1 MPFGL
6 LLVYLASSVGSNAFA
21 KMKSQELTHAS
32 RAKYSLFMILNGIL
46 ASFFFWMFGGF
57 TVNVNL
63 PTLIYALIYAV
74 IVAAIIIL
82 GVVTYNMMNVSSV
95 SVIRSGC
102 GLVCTA
108 IVGALLF
115 SEEISLRTVLRI
127 AVTFLSV
134 IFVMLESKKQDAPRI
149 KREKRAKT
157 GTGSILL
164 VIVLLLTVIFECANT
179 VTIKYFTLDTRVAD
193 ENSFFFLTNVF
204 LVIGGAAVFAFE
216 CIRDRRVV
224 KESIGIF
231 KPRPMISIV
240 GSTFAANIASLVSA
254 WIIAQMD
261 ISVYTP
267 VMSSIG
273 IIAGF
278 IGSLLYREKL
288 GVLSYIAIAAA
299 IVAVII

>member
-149 KREKRAKT
+149 KREKRAKA

-278 IGSLLYREKL
+278 IGSLIYREKL
-288 GVLSYIAIAAA
+288 GVLSYIAIIAA
-299 IVAVII
+299 IIAVVI